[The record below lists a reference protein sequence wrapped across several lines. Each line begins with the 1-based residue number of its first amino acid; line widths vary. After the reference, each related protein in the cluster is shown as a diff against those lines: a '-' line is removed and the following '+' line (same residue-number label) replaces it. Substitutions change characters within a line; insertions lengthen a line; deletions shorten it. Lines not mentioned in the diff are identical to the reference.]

1 MSEEDTLDDEDLDS
15 DSDDS
20 LMSNDDIGPED
31 DSAEDDT
38 PVNALSDSSITAKEA
53 ERARI
58 QAEIEAFL
66 SGGGKITQVGTD
78 VMNDPPQRPQAN
90 YGGQPI

>member
-1 MSEEDTLDDEDLDS
+1 MSDEEDLDNSDLDADDSMMSNDDLDS
-15 DSDDS
+15 DDDTEES
-20 LMSNDDIGPED
+20 
-31 DSAEDDT
+31 T
-38 PVNALSDSSITAKEA
+38 PVNAQVDSSVTAKEA

-66 SGGGKITQVGTD
+66 SGGGQITQVGTD

>member
-1 MSEEDTLDDEDLDS
+1 MSEEDALDS
-15 DSDDS
+15 SDLDSDDS
-20 LMSNDDIGPED
+20 LMSNDDIVSD
-31 DSAEDDT
+31 DDTAEDET
-38 PVNALSDSSITAKEA
+38 PVNALSDSSITAKES

-66 SGGGKITQVGTD
+66 SGGGQITQVGTD
-78 VMNDPPQRPQAN
+78 IMSDPPQRPQAN

>member
-1 MSEEDTLDDEDLDS
+1 MSEEDETLDNEEI

-20 LMSNDDIGPED
+20 IMSSEDIGPEE
-31 DSAEDDT
+31 DSVEEDL
-38 PVNALSDSSITAKEA
+38 PIHAFSDSSIAAKEA